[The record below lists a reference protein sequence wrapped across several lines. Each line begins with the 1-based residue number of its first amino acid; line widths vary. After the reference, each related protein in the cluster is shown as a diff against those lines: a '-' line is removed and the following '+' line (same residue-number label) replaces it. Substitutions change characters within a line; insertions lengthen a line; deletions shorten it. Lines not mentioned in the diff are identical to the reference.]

1 MVTTGFGICLAISV
15 LATLTIALRRND
27 QVDSY
32 DWSLALL
39 LPFLIM
45 GYWLKTQVATQEAS
59 LVLFAFINLATTVLL
74 GIILFSMLHRLRIQ
88 ISPWLKVLVY
98 VASFIQL
105 FPIWSL
111 FRRGVPDDLIQITDT
126 GDGYATRMTGG
137 SFAFA
142 HIAFFLAILIVIIGA
157 AAIIQSRKKT
167 YSRRTL
173 ALYMVLVGTG
183 MLLYILEFALNTDFS
198 SLPFLYMTA
207 DVLIALN
214 YERSHMHD
222 ITYLIGKNEKNHN
235 SRGYLAIGTNGWFL
249 SASEKCFDFLP
260 DLRNQRADT
269 RIPEDSPSGKILNT
283 IIRNY
288 ADNGVESST
297 FRIGDMTCAY
307 EISVFAFRR
316 GGMPRGYLID
326 LRDVTEEKRNLE
338 ILSDFNRKLNQEV
351 EEKTHSIET
360 IQEKIVLGLADMV
373 ENRDSNTGGHIK
385 RTSDVIRILVEDI
398 QARQYFPMDE
408 TFAKD
413 IIRAAPMHDLGK
425 VSIDSGILNKPA
437 RLTPEE
443 YTIMKTHSTISG
455 QMVHLLLEGVEE
467 EHFVRTAFHVAR
479 YHHER
484 WDGKGYPE
492 GLVGEMI
499 PPEARIMAIA
509 DVYDALVSKRV
520 YKEPMSFEKAAQIM
534 VEGRGTQFDPNM
546 LLVFLNCREK
556 LEHYYS
562 FSRQDSYRS

>member
-1 MVTTGFGICLAISV
+1 MVTTGFGICLMISV
-15 LATLTIALRRND
+15 LATLTIVLRRDD

-39 LPFLIM
+39 IPFLIM
-45 GYWLKTQVATQEAS
+45 GYWLKTLVASQEAS
-59 LVLFAFINLATTVLL
+59 LVLFAFINLSTTVLL
-74 GIILFSMLHRLRIQ
+74 GIILFSLLHHLRIS
-88 ISPWLKVLVY
+88 IHPWLKVLVY
-98 VASFIQL
+98 VASFFQL
-105 FPIWSL
+105 LPIWSL
-111 FRRGVPDDLIQITDT
+111 FRSGVPDDLIQITDT

-137 SFAFA
+137 SFAFT
-142 HIAFFLAILIVIIGA
+142 HIAFFLAILIVVIGA
-157 AAIIQSRKKT
+157 AAIIRARKKT

-173 ALYMVLVGTG
+173 ALYIVLVGIG
-183 MLLYILEFALNTDFS
+183 MLIYTLEYILNTDFS
-198 SLPFLYMTA
+198 ALPFLYMIG
-207 DVLIALN
+207 DVLIAL
-214 YERSHMHD
+214 YYDRSHMHD
-222 ITYLIGKNEKNHN
+222 ISALIIQNEKNHN

-249 SASEKCFDFLP
+249 SANEKCFDFLP
-260 DLRNQRADT
+260 ELRKQRADT
-269 RIPEDSPSGKILNT
+269 RVPEDSPAGKILNRM
-283 IIRNY
+283 IRNY
-288 ADNGVESST
+288 TDNGVETST
-297 FRIGDMTCAY
+297 FRIGEMTCAY
-307 EISVFAFRR
+307 EISAFSFRR
-316 GGMPRGYLID
+316 GGMTRGYLID

-338 ILSDFNRKLNQEV
+338 ILADFNRKLNQEV
-351 EEKTHSIET
+351 EEKTHSIEN
-360 IQEKIVLGLADMV
+360 IQQKLVLGLADMV
-373 ENRDSNTGGHIK
+373 ENRDSNTGGHVK

-425 VSIDSGILNKPA
+425 VSIDSSILNKPG

-443 YTIMKTHSTISG
+443 YDTMKTHSTISG
-455 QMVHLLLEGVEE
+455 QMVHLLLDGVEE

-479 YHHER
+479 FHHER
-484 WDGKGYPE
+484 WDGNGYPE

-499 PPEARIMAIA
+499 PLEARIMSIA

-534 VEGRGTQFDPNM
+534 VEGMGTQFDPNM

-562 FSRQDSYRS
+562 FNRQDSYRS